1 MRWANSSAFRYA
13 LLSLSLCLYIS
24 QCRFDLLASWNRSSI
39 DWVELLGTNKNSRT
53 KKKHGTIETRNS
65 CALYLHANVRLLVW
79 PCLYGYSPFARFTFF
94 LFSVRRS
101 SLLFRLCILFLVAGF
116 VPRFNSVRFLIV
128 DDPLSVGLTQ
138 FLCPDFWAS
147 PPLLLPSF
155 LDVQHAVGVE
165 TPPCPLPRG
174 GWDAKERIGQEKK
187 NKKEKGKIRVCI
199 ARNQLSSGNCWGVLV
214 PDDRPDSTPPHTH
227 TRAPVLLLKS
237 RSRNKRHTVAAACPW
252 KSLESWLSSSSD
264 VACNNSPV
272 AECHLLAN

>member
-24 QCRFDLLASWNRSSI
+24 QCRFDLLASWNRISI

-79 PCLYGYSPFARFTFF
+79 PCLYGYSPFARFPFF
-94 LFSVRRS
+94 LFFCPALLSVVSSLHIVPCSRFPALIRFDSWLLTIHYRLDWRS
-101 SLLFRLCILFLVAGF
+101 SCA
-116 VPRFNSVRFLIV
+116 LIFGPLHRCCC
-128 DDPLSVGLTQ
+128 PLSWMCNTQWVSRLRPAPCLGEVGMRK
-138 FLCPDFWAS
+138 
-147 PPLLLPSF
+147 
-155 LDVQHAVGVE
+155 
-165 TPPCPLPRG
+165 RG
-174 GWDAKERIGQEKK
+174 LGKK
-187 NKKEKGKIRVCI
+187 KKTKKKKEKYAFVLREISWAQVTVGGCWFQTI
-199 ARNQLSSGNCWGVLV
+199 AL
-214 PDDRPDSTPPHTH
+214 TPPRHTH
-227 TRAPVLLLKS
+227 TRRAPVLLLKS

>member
-24 QCRFDLLASWNRSSI
+24 QCRFDLLASWNRISI

-94 LFSVRRS
+94 LFLSGAPLCCFVFAYCSLYRFPALIRFDSWLLTTHYRLDWRS
-101 SLLFRLCILFLVAGF
+101 SCA
-116 VPRFNSVRFLIV
+116 LIFGPLHRCCC
-128 DDPLSVGLTQ
+128 PLSWMCNTQWVSRLRPAPCLGEVGMRK
-138 FLCPDFWAS
+138 
-147 PPLLLPSF
+147 
-155 LDVQHAVGVE
+155 
-165 TPPCPLPRG
+165 RG
-174 GWDAKERIGQEKK
+174 LGKK
-187 NKKEKGKIRVCI
+187 KKKKKEKGKIRVCI

-227 TRAPVLLLKS
+227 TARARPFIKESQSKQTTHSCCCLPLEIIGKLAVLVL
-237 RSRNKRHTVAAACPW
+237 RRCVQ
-252 KSLESWLSSSSD
+252 
-264 VACNNSPV
+264 
-272 AECHLLAN
+272 

>member
-24 QCRFDLLASWNRSSI
+24 QCRFDLLASWNRISI

-53 KKKHGTIETRNS
+53 KKNTAPSRHATLAHYICTPMS
-65 CALYLHANVRLLVW
+65 VYLFDLVYTVIHLLLVS
-79 PCLYGYSPFARFTFF
+79 LFF
-94 LFSVRRS
+94 FFSVRRS

-147 PPLLLPSF
+147 PPLLLPSL

-199 ARNQLSSGNCWGVLV
+199 ARNQLSSGNCWGGVGSRRSPWLH
-214 PDDRPDSTPPHTH
+214 PATHTH
-227 TRAPVLLLKS
+227 GARPS
-237 RSRNKRHTVAAACPW
+237 FY
-252 KSLESWLSSSSD
+252 
-264 VACNNSPV
+264 
-272 AECHLLAN
+272 